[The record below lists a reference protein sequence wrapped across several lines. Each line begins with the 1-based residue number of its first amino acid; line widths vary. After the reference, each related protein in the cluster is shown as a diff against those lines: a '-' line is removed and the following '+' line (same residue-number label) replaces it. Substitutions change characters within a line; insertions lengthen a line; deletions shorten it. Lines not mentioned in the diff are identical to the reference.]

1 MQQDKFNIFILLIIW
16 LLLLQSSSGQKT
28 KDPLILRNTEFQDT
42 QFVLMELGLS
52 KPASGNE
59 FVLPEEIREKLSNAD
74 DSTKIYI
81 YLNLAG
87 NFLSTSLAQS
97 MSFANIAYDI
107 SSKHNWLWGLAEAEN
122 SLGNV
127 YYYLT
132 DYITA
137 QSYYFKSREK
147 RILLNDSVGI
157 AGSNNNLSLIYYDLK
172 NYKKAIDLN
181 FEALSIYKK
190 KGTTH
195 GMADSYNNLTLIYQQ
210 MNDLQNSLKYSDFA
224 LFYYK
229 KVKDTNGIAIVYNNL
244 GDFYTK
250 RNELKKASQ
259 FLRQSLSLYQSIQD
273 LPGIATAKL
282 NLGIVYLQKNKLDE
296 SFPYLRDA
304 LKLSEQLQL
313 KELVS
318 EAHKYY
324 SEYYKKKG
332 DYKNALLQ
340 YKTYTIYMDSIFAE
354 NTSNIINEKRVA
366 FESENQKKKIQIL
379 KKDQEYSQL
388 RIQKQKYL
396 GIFLIILAGI
406 AFSIILLTN
415 IVFQMKS
422 ETSRLIK
429 EKNIELFY
437 TNKILAQS
445 KDELRRL
452 NQAKNRFLSIIAH
465 DLISPFG
472 AFIQLSRILVEK
484 IDSLNENE
492 IKEYSELIYKSAS
505 NIFNLI
511 DNLLQWSRAQSGKLN
526 YNPELLTLANIF
538 NSVIQIYKPLADK
551 KNIKIISN
559 IEEYLKAYADPDI
572 LSTVL
577 RNLLSN
583 AIKFT
588 PDNGIITLAAKTSG
602 KMIEVYISD
611 TGVGM
616 DKKEINKLF
625 QLDNNFS
632 KQGTN
637 GETGNG
643 LGLIL
648 CKEFVEILGGTIGV
662 QSSKNAGSTFW
673 FSIPGIPSPFQTKKL

>member
-1 MQQDKFNIFILLIIW
+1 MQQNKSNICILLILWIF
-16 LLLLQSSSGQKT
+16 LFQTSRGQNT
-28 KDPLILRNTEFQDT
+28 NDSLILQDT
-42 QFVLMELGLS
+42 QPYDTRVVLEEPDS
-52 KPASGNE
+52 TNPVPDNE
-59 FVLPEEIREKLSNAD
+59 FVLPEKIREQLLKAD
-74 DSTKIYI
+74 DSTKV
-81 YLNLAG
+81 YLYLKLAG
-87 NFLSTSLAQS
+87 DFLSTSLAQS

-107 SSKHNWLWGLAEAEN
+107 SSRHNWLWGLAEAEN

-132 DYITA
+132 DYVTA

-147 RILLNDSVGI
+147 RILLNDSSGF
-157 AGSNNNLSLIYYDLK
+157 AGSNNNLSLIYFDLK
-172 NYKKAIDLN
+172 NYKKAINLN
-181 FEALSIYKK
+181 LEALNIYKK
-190 KGTTH
+190 KKDIQ

-210 MNDLQNSLKYSDFA
+210 MNNLQNALIYSDSA
-224 LFYYK
+224 LQYYK
-229 KVKDTNGIAIVYNNL
+229 QVNDTAGTAVVYNNL

-259 FLRQSLSLYQSIQD
+259 YLLQSLTLYKSVHD
-273 LPGIATAKL
+273 LPGIATAEL
-282 NLGIVYLQKNKLDE
+282 NLGIVYLQKNKLNE
-296 SFPYLRDA
+296 SLPFLKNA
-304 LKLSEQLQL
+304 LELSEQLQL
-313 KELVS
+313 KELIS

-324 SEYYKKKG
+324 SEYYRKQG

-340 YKTYTIYMDSIFAE
+340 YKTYTLYMDTIVAE
-354 NTSNIINEKRVA
+354 STANIINEKRVA
-366 FESENQKKKIQIL
+366 FKAENQKKQIQIL
-379 KKDQEYSQL
+379 RKDQEYSQL

-396 GIFLIILAGI
+396 GIFLIVLTGI

-415 IVFQMKS
+415 IVFQIKS
-422 ETSRLIK
+422 ETSQLIK

-484 IDSLNENE
+484 IDSLDENE

-505 NIFNLI
+505 NIFSLI
-511 DNLLQWSRAQSGKLN
+511 ENLLQWSRAQSGKLN
-526 YNPELLTLANIF
+526 YNPELLTLATVFQSAIL
-538 NSVIQIYKPLADK
+538 VYKPLADK
-551 KNIKIISN
+551 KKIKIISN

-572 LSTVL
+572 LSTIL

-588 PDNGIITLAAKTSG
+588 PENGIITLTAKPSG
-602 KMIEVYISD
+602 KMIEIYISD

-616 DKKEINKLF
+616 DKEEVNKLF
-625 QLDNNFS
+625 RLDNNFS
-632 KQGTN
+632 KRGTS

-673 FSIPGIPSPFQTKKL
+673 FSLPNIPSPYQARKL